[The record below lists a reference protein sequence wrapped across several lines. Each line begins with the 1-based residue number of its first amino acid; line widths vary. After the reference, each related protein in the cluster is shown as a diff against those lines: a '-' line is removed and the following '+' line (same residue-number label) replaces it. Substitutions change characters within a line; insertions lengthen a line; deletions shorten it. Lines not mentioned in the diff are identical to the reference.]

1 MKGGAMKGRGN
12 HALGAA
18 MLCGI
23 ALGAGLSVAA
33 QPPNKEVRSLSATC
47 AACHGTD
54 GHAVSGPPMLRLAGK
69 LKSDFV
75 RQMRSFRDGSR
86 AATVMQQIAKGYDDA
101 QTEALGDFFA
111 AQR

>member
-1 MKGGAMKGRGN
+1 
-12 HALGAA
+12 
-18 MLCGI
+18 
-23 ALGAGLSVAA
+23 
-33 QPPNKEVRSLSATC
+33 
-47 AACHGTD
+47 
-54 GHAVSGPPMLRLAGK
+54 MLRLAGK

-75 RQMRSFRDGSR
+75 RQMRAFRDGSR